1 MKARVVTREF
11 QYSAMT
17 LPDPSPIA
25 TPEAVKA
32 LYAAQFPELATA
44 VVEDCGINEEGN
56 HLFKFLKAVG
66 TKGNQ
71 ARPRSGPGMVRAI
84 HQARKQIPVAITEG
98 QGTATADALSSAG
111 AQALASL
118 CCQRGKGKPLSHFGP
133 LAMPIL

>member
-1 MKARVVTREF
+1 MEARGVTREF
-11 QYSAMT
+11 QYSAIT
-17 LPDPSPIA
+17 LPDPSPTA

-44 VVEDCGINEEGN
+44 VVEDCGITAEGN
-56 HLFKFLKAVG
+56 HVFKFLKAVG
-66 TKGNQ
+66 TKGNET
-71 ARPRSGPGMVRAI
+71 RPRSGPGMVRAI
-84 HQARKQIPVAITEG
+84 HLARKEIPEAIATNH
-98 QGTATADALSSAG
+98 GTATADALSSAG